1 MFAEDLSAFFSN
13 DEMADNATIG
23 SNTVVGIF
31 ENQFFEVHGIEGLRP
46 TFTCDESEVSSIDH
60 GDALTIK
67 STSYE
72 VVGIHPDGT
81 GVTTL
86 ILEQQ

>member
-1 MFAEDLSAFFSN
+1 
-13 DEMADNATIG
+13 
-23 SNTVVGIF
+23 
-31 ENQFFEVHGIEGLRP
+31 VHGIEGLRP